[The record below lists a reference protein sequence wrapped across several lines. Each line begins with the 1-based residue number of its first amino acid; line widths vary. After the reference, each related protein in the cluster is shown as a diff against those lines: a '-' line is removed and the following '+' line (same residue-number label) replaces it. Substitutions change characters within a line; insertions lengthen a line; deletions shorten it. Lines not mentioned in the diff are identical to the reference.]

1 MTIMLTLADSH
12 VHLDDVAFDN
22 DRQAVVERA
31 RAAGVT
37 LQVIPGVDAASW
49 PRIQA
54 LCTPGSGLYPAYGM
68 HPMFLD
74 QHRPEHLAELSQWLK
89 THRPVAVGEIGLDF
103 HVDGLD
109 AEDQRDYFRQQLALA
124 REFDLPVIVH
134 ARAALDEVTASLRRI
149 GNLRGVVHSFAG
161 SQQQAEQL
169 WKLGFHLGIGGPV
182 TYERAQRLRRIVANM
197 PIEYLLLESDAP
209 DQPLSTHRG
218 ERNEPAYVAEVLQ
231 HVAALRGETL
241 EAVAAAT
248 IANVRNLFGI
258 AG

>member
-1 MTIMLTLADSH
+1 MLPLADSH
-12 VHLDDVAFDN
+12 VHLDDAAFDA

-37 LQVIPGVDAASW
+37 LQVVPGVDVSSW
-49 PRIQA
+49 PRIRA

-74 QHRPEHLAELSQWLK
+74 QHRPEHLLELSQWLK
-89 THRPVAVGEIGLDF
+89 SHRPIAVGEIGLDF
-103 HVDGLD
+103 HVEGLA
-109 AEDQRDYFRQQLALA
+109 AEDQRDYFRRQLALA

-134 ARAALDEVTASLRRI
+134 ARAALDEVTATLRRI

-169 WKLGFHLGIGGPV
+169 WKLGFYLGIGGPV
-182 TYERAQRLRRIVANM
+182 TYERAQRLRRIVAKM
-197 PIEYLLLESDAP
+197 PVQYLLLESDAP
-209 DQPLSTHRG
+209 DQPLSSHRG

-231 HVAALRGETL
+231 HVAMLRGESP
-241 EAVAAAT
+241 EAIASAT
-248 IANVRNLFGI
+248 TANTRRLFGI
-258 AG
+258 TG